1 MRLGRIILLASLA
14 QILGLSALAAAMSE
28 HPAFTKDVAA
38 PEEHPVWKA
47 LFAAPATDVTIT
59 TASHE
64 RPSSIS
70 VLALSALSE
79 TPLRRS
85 VWMVMPAVRTVE
97 VPRPRRYTLLRC

>member
-1 MRLGRIILLASLA
+1 LA

-47 LFAAPATDVTIT
+47 LFTPSVTDVTIT
-59 TASHE
+59 TASSE
-64 RPSSIS
+64 RPSSVA
-70 VLALSALSE
+70 VLALTALAE
-79 TPLRRS
+79 TPLRHA
-85 VWMVMPAVRTVE
+85 VWMVMPAVRTVP